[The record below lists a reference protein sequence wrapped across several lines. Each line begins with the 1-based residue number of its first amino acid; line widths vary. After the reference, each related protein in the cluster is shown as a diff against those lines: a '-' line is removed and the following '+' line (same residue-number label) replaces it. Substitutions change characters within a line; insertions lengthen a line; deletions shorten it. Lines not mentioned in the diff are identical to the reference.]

1 MEIFLK
7 LDKNYRYVY
16 MLYELIVHEVYMY
29 VYIYKF
35 YVWRSIR

>member
-16 MLYELIVHEVYMY
+16 MLYELIVHEVYI
-29 VYIYKF
+29 YIYKF